1 MTPNN
6 LLPKSRIAL
15 KREDFQAEVNGKETD
30 LFILKNKNEME
41 IALENDDNSVA
52 LVWMII
58 SIHRS
63 HTWVL

>member
-41 IALENDDNSVA
+41 IAVTNYGGFVVGSNGSG
-52 LVWMII
+52 
-58 SIHRS
+58 
-63 HTWVL
+63 

>member
-30 LFILKNKNEME
+30 LVHFEE
-41 IALENDDNSVA
+41 
-52 LVWMII
+52 
-58 SIHRS
+58 
-63 HTWVL
+63 

>member
-30 LFILKNKNEME
+30 LFILKNKMKWK
-41 IALENDDNSVA
+41 L
-52 LVWMII
+52 L
-58 SIHRS
+58 
-63 HTWVL
+63 